1 MFSKTLCALG
11 LVALGA
17 STPALAQS
25 TWAGAFV
32 GINAPST
39 SIETSLRTDGSPSG
53 SSSLVGGIYLDQQI
67 SDLFSFRVGVF
78 YVSRETS
85 IRFQDPINNL
95 PPIDA
100 DYKLGFLEFP
110 FQLKATFRRDQKI
123 EPYLFIGPSVGVR
136 LSAKSDNTSGTA
148 RQEFDV
154 GDQFGSFSVAVAAG
168 AGVRFLVSPRV
179 ALSGEASYSVGLTN
193 LAKAT
198 GNSWKQRDFRAMVG
212 LEFGF

>member
-1 MFSKTLCALG
+1 MFSKTLCALC
-11 LVALGA
+11 LVLLGA
-17 STPALAQS
+17 SSPALAQEG
-25 TWAGAFV
+25 WLGAFV
-32 GINAPST
+32 GINAPNT
-39 SIETSLRTDGSPSG
+39 SIETGLQTEGAPIER
-53 SSSLVGGIYLDQQI
+53 SSFVGGIYFDEHL
-67 SDLFSFRVGVF
+67 SGLFSLRIGAF

-85 IRFQDPINNL
+85 IRFQDPINSL

-110 FQLKATFRRDQKI
+110 FQLKATFRKEETV

-148 RQEFDV
+148 RQEFNV
-154 GDQFGSFSVAVAAG
+154 SDQFNSFSVSVAAG

-179 ALSGEASYSVGLTN
+179 ALAGEASYSVGLTN
-193 LAKAT
+193 LGK
-198 GNSWKQRDFRAMVG
+198 NSSSSWKSRDFRALVG